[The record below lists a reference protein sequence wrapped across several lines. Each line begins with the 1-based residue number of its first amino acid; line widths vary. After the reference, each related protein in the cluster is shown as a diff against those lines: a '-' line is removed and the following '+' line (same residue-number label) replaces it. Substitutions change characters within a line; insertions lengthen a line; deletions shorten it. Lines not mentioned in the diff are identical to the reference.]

1 MEEKKI
7 ANFLENTNIYQY
19 ICDESSKTSLNVV
32 SLLDILNKEKESTY
46 YTLVHFNDLG
56 YRLTA
61 EIIYKNLLVNQN
73 NYSKKNNV

>member
-1 MEEKKI
+1 MHKQTKI
-7 ANFLENTNIYQY
+7 LDVT
-19 ICDESSKTSLNVV
+19 DHVSKNLKLNSTIVV
-32 SLLDILNKEKESTY
+32 SLLDIFNKEKESIY